1 MGVSREKVLILCTV
15 KYPDLWNSQSGTAD
29 YNLQEL
35 SNVAGQ
41 QMIQEIINLDYPI
54 VGIGIYGNY
63 LYCKNNFVYLKIP
76 KKPKCKQNQ
85 ISFKFEKIGVSQKTS
100 EDLYGE
106 LHKKGLWLDKRNP
119 GTICN
124 FGILLVDNKIM
135 QQILNNLGEEPPE
148 QWKNFYQTN
157 QPQNT
162 AFQEFINQVK
172 LLEDKKFNLFYDI
185 TILKKFYYSIN
196 SGNKFVIL
204 SGPTGTGKTLLGMI
218 YAYIKSQNQAAFQAR
233 NLPDFLKLVNDSKNE
248 NELKEGLMKNLYLC
262 FVRVQP
268 NWVSPK
274 DIIGYYNPFSNRF
287 IEGQIFYLL
296 YYASKDKDNNYFLIL
311 DEMNLSHPEWYLS
324 DIISA
329 METGGEIYI
338 HDKIIP
344 YPKNLFIIGTI
355 NLDETTKE
363 LSPRLKSRAFYIEM
377 RANFDNYIS
386 KCNNNKEKEIA
397 QILKVID
404 ENLKT
409 IGLGL
414 GYRDIKHIKEY
425 VENGGEISDA
435 LIAKIIP
442 RIRTTDE
449 EIKNVVDKII
459 KDLDS
464 NNLGLKEFKNE
475 DFEEFKK
482 ELENLKQKFEKYG
495 YI

>member
-1 MGVSREKVLILCTV
+1 MFAGLGCNKKVILLSTIYHPVWDKSPQGYWKERDLKCSQLPQQAQFYDEV
-15 KYPDLWNSQSGTAD
+15 K
-29 YNLQEL
+29 
-35 SNVAGQ
+35 
-41 QMIQEIINLDYPI
+41 NLDYPTL
-54 VGIGIYGNY
+54 GIGIYTSQHGNPKFSY
-63 LYCKNNFVYLKIP
+63 LIIENYGIQEDPANNDERINFYFRNVGDSIRTSQDLINDLPTSNKFP
-76 KKPKCKQNQ
+76 STTSSVPFF
-85 ISFKFEKIGVSQKTS
+85 IS
-100 EDLYGE
+100 
-106 LHKKGLWLDKRNP
+106 
-119 GTICN
+119 TIDIN
-124 FGILLVDNKIM
+124 NLLSIL
-135 QQILNNLGEEPPE
+135 QNLGETPPKAWE
-148 QWKNFYQTN
+148 IFCLS
-157 QPQNT
+157 
-162 AFQEFINQVK
+162 E
-172 LLEDKKFNLFYDI
+172 LLKSVGKFNIFYDI

-218 YAYIKSQNQAAFQAR
+218 YAYIKSQNLLGFSQ
-233 NLPDFLKLVNDSKNE
+233 LVNVSNNE
-248 NELKEGLMKNLYLC
+248 DELKDKLMENPYLC

-274 DIIGYYNPFSNRF
+274 DIIGYYNPFSNNF
-287 IEGQIFYLL
+287 IKGQIFDFLMS
-296 YYASKDKDNNYFLIL
+296 ASQDKNNNYFLIL

-338 HDKIIP
+338 HDNIKIP

-377 RANFDNYIS
+377 RANFENYIS
-386 KCNNNKEKEIA
+386 KCNDNKEKEIA

-459 KDLDS
+459 KGLDS

-475 DFEEFKK
+475 DFEEFKN
-482 ELENLKQKFEKYG
+482 ELENLKRKFEKYG

>member
-1 MGVSREKVLILCTV
+1 
-15 KYPDLWNSQSGTAD
+15 
-29 YNLQEL
+29 
-35 SNVAGQ
+35 
-41 QMIQEIINLDYPI
+41 
-54 VGIGIYGNY
+54 
-63 LYCKNNFVYLKIP
+63 
-76 KKPKCKQNQ
+76 
-85 ISFKFEKIGVSQKTS
+85 
-100 EDLYGE
+100 
-106 LHKKGLWLDKRNP
+106 
-119 GTICN
+119 
-124 FGILLVDNKIM
+124 
-135 QQILNNLGEEPPE
+135 
-148 QWKNFYQTN
+148 
-157 QPQNT
+157 
-162 AFQEFINQVK
+162 
-172 LLEDKKFNLFYDI
+172 
-185 TILKKFYYSIN
+185 
-196 SGNKFVIL
+196 
-204 SGPTGTGKTLLGMI
+204 MI
-218 YAYIKSQNQAAFQAR
+218 YAYIKSQNQAAFQVR
-233 NLPDFLKLVNDSKNE
+233 NLPDFLKLVNDSYNE
-248 NELKEGLMKNLYLC
+248 NELKYGLMENPYLC

-274 DIIGYYNPFSNRF
+274 DIIGYYNPFSNNF
-287 IEGQIFYLL
+287 VEGQIFNFLMN
-296 YYASKDKDNNYFLIL
+296 ASQDKNNNYFLIL

-338 HDKIIP
+338 HDNIKIP

-386 KCNNNKEKEIA
+386 KCNDNKEKEIS

-449 EIKNVVDKII
+449 EFKNVVDKII
-459 KDLDS
+459 ENLD
-464 NNLGLKEFKNE
+464 NLGLTEFKNE
-475 DFEEFKK
+475 DFDEFKK
-482 ELENLKQKFEKYG
+482 ELENLKRKFEKYG

>member
-1 MGVSREKVLILCTV
+1 MFAGLGCNKKVILLSTRHHPVWDKSPQGYWKERDLKCSQLQKQAQFYDEV
-15 KYPDLWNSQSGTAD
+15 K
-29 YNLQEL
+29 
-35 SNVAGQ
+35 
-41 QMIQEIINLDYPI
+41 NLDYPTL
-54 VGIGIYGNY
+54 GIGIYTSQHGNPKFSY
-63 LYCKNNFVYLKIP
+63 LIIENYGIQEDPANNDERINFYFRKVGDSIRTSQDLINDLPTSNKFP
-76 KKPKCKQNQ
+76 STTSSVPFF
-85 ISFKFEKIGVSQKTS
+85 IS
-100 EDLYGE
+100 
-106 LHKKGLWLDKRNP
+106 
-119 GTICN
+119 TIDITN
-124 FGILLVDNKIM
+124 LLSIL
-135 QQILNNLGEEPPE
+135 QNLGEIPPKAWE
-148 QWKNFYQTN
+148 IFCLS
-157 QPQNT
+157 
-162 AFQEFINQVK
+162 E
-172 LLEDKKFNLFYDI
+172 LLKSVGKFNIFYDI
-185 TILKKFYYSIN
+185 TILEKFYYSIN

-218 YAYIKSQNQAAFQAR
+218 YAYIKSQNQAAFQVK
-233 NLPDFLKLVNDSKNE
+233 NLPDFSQLVNVSYNE
-248 NELKEGLMKNLYLC
+248 SELKEGLMKNPYLC

-296 YYASKDKDNNYFLIL
+296 YYASKDKNNNYFLIL

-329 METGGEIYI
+329 METGGKIYI

-386 KCNNNKEKEIA
+386 KCNDNKEKEIA

-449 EIKNVVDKII
+449 EIKNVIDEII
-459 KDLDS
+459 ENLD
-464 NNLGLKEFKNE
+464 NLGLKEFKNE
-475 DFEEFKK
+475 DFKEFIE
-482 ELENLKQKFEKYG
+482 ELENLKRKFEKYG

>member
-1 MGVSREKVLILCTV
+1 MFAGLGCNKKVILLSTIYYPVWNESPQGYRKEEDLKCSQQPWQAQFYNEV
-15 KYPDLWNSQSGTAD
+15 K
-29 YNLQEL
+29 
-35 SNVAGQ
+35 
-41 QMIQEIINLDYPI
+41 NLDYPAL
-54 VGIGIYGNY
+54 GIGIYKHRHGTQKFSY
-63 LYCKNNFVYLKIP
+63 LIIEKYDTKPANNDERINFYFRNVGDSIRTSQDLANALPTSNKFPSTTSSVPFFISTIDI
-76 KKPKCKQNQ
+76 NQ
-85 ISFKFEKIGVSQKTS
+85 LLS
-100 EDLYGE
+100 
-106 LHKKGLWLDKRNP
+106 
-119 GTICN
+119 
-124 FGILLVDNKIM
+124 IL
-135 QQILNNLGEEPPE
+135 QNLGETPPKA
-148 QWKNFYQTN
+148 WKIFW
-157 QPQNT
+157 
-162 AFQEFINQVK
+162 EILCLSE
-172 LLEDKKFNLFYDI
+172 LLKKFNIFYDI
-185 TILKKFYYSIN
+185 TILEKFYYSIN

-218 YAYIKSQNQAAFQAR
+218 YAYIKSQNLLGFSQ
-233 NLPDFLKLVNDSKNE
+233 LVNVSNNE
-248 NELKEGLMKNLYLC
+248 DELKDKLMENPYLC

-274 DIIGYYNPFSNRF
+274 DIIGYYNPFSNNF
-287 IEGQIFYLL
+287 VEGQIFNFLMN
-296 YYASKDKDNNYFLIL
+296 ASQDKNNNYFLIL

-329 METGGEIYI
+329 METGGAIYIYI
-338 HDKIIP
+338 HNNNNNIKIP

-363 LSPRLKSRAFYIEM
+363 LSQRLKSRAFYIEM

-459 KDLDS
+459 ENLD
-464 NNLGLKEFKNE
+464 NLGLTEFKNE
-475 DFEEFKK
+475 DFDEFKK
-482 ELENLKQKFEKYG
+482 ELENLKRKFEKYG